1 MWAPDVYEGATNPIT
16 FTLATIAKIGFF
28 CGFVQLIVIKLC
40 ALFSISQTLL
50 ILSIVG
56 SLITGAYGG
65 LRQENIKRFLA
76 FTSMH
81 HIGFI
86 FSSLICEASIVGI
99 QYSFIYLT
107 VYITGLAGFFSVFLL
122 IHTIYG
128 NNMTFFTD
136 LIFIVLN
143 AQATT
148 SFSNVFGLISL
159 IIYLLSMA
167 GIPPFAGFFGKYI
180 IFLIMTKKHY
190 ITLFA
195 MSLLTSFISIF
206 NYLRVIKIILLTKID
221 FNIIS
226 ITNKFQLKFV

>member
-16 FTLATIAKIGFF
+16 FILATIAKIGFF
-28 CGFVQLIVIKLC
+28 CGFIQLIVMKLC
-40 ALFSISQTLL
+40 TLFSISQTLL

-107 VYITGLAGFFSVFLL
+107 VYITGLAGFFSIFLL
-122 IHTIYG
+122 IHTTCG

-136 LIFIVLN
+136 LVLN

-190 ITLFA
+190 ITLFIV
-195 MSLLTSFISIF
+195 SLMTSFMSIF
-206 NYLRVIKIILLTKID
+206 NYLRIIKIILLTKID

-226 ITNKFQLKFV
+226 TTNKFQLKFI